1 MGSPSHPDPALLFIG
16 ALSRNEACFSEARE
30 KLKASF
36 GEIAFESP
44 ALAWDYSEYYKEEL
58 GSPLTRTFIF
68 FRDLINPEALAGIK
82 LFTNDL
88 ELQFSSSGKRNINLD
103 PGYLTPYQV
112 VLASTKNYAH
122 RIYLGKGIYAE
133 VTLIHRDGRYCP
145 HLFTY
150 RDYASDEYIQL
161 FERARVLLKN
171 RLQTSDS

>member
-1 MGSPSHPDPALLFIG
+1 MGSPSLPDPALLFIG
-16 ALSRNEACFSEARE
+16 IFYHKEAYFPEAKE

-44 ALAWDYSEYYKEEL
+44 ALPWDYSEYYKEEL
-58 GSPLTRTFIF
+58 GSPITRRFIF
-68 FRDLINPEALAGIK
+68 FKDVINPEALAGIK
-82 LFTNDL
+82 LLTNDL
-88 ELQFSSSGKRNINLD
+88 EQQLSSGGKRNINLD

-122 RIYLGKGIYAE
+122 RIYVGKGIYAE

-161 FERARVLLKN
+161 FERARNFLKE
-171 RLQTSDS
+171 RM